1 MLVELPSLW
10 IAFLNVFGIPTAHLF
25 IAWGS
30 NQLPSYF
37 FRPQSFLY
45 RTRAWEKKGKIY
57 QRIFRVKRW
66 KDSLP
71 DGAAWLSGFAKGSLL
86 SNHSEYLKQ
95 FQIETCRGE
104 FSHWIQM
111 MAISLFIIWTPFP
124 ASIII
129 IAYALLSNLPCI
141 ISQRYSRG
149 RMIRSVAE

>member
-10 IAFLNVFGIPTAHLF
+10 IALLNVFGIPTAHLF

-30 NQLPSYF
+30 NQLPSHF

-86 SNHSEYLKQ
+86 SNHSEYLTQ

-141 ISQRYSRG
+141 VSQRYSRG